1 MAAAVPAAART
12 CSRTDLDA
20 LQGAWVTVAGPREAK
35 LLVAGNRFAVEF
47 EDGTIYMGSFTLDP
61 TDDPKRI
68 DMRIEEAS
76 LLIRKGRHRDA
87 LATLAALDGLTRAQ
101 EFRASQL
108 VAKAC
113 RSWWGCIAGSPAA
126 RARSCTTW

>member
-20 LQGAWVTVAGPREAK
+20 LQGSWVTVAGPREAK

-68 DMRIEEAS
+68 DMRIEEGPAGHRGRTAYCIYHLDGGMLRWCPS
-76 LLIRKGRHRDA
+76 RVGSEARLIRFPDVDDA
-87 LATLAALDGLTRAQ
+87 RYLSLV
-101 EFRASQL
+101 FRPFRPRR
-108 VAKAC
+108 V
-113 RSWWGCIAGSPAA
+113 G
-126 RARSCTTW
+126 